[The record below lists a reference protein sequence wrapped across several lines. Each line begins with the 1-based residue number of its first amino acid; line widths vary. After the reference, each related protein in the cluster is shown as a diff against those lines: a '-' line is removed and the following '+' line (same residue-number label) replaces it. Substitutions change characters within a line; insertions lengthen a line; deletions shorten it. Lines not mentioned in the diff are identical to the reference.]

1 MRVAIDL
8 TPLHGRRWTGVER
21 YAIDLYKALLKL
33 GYEVVPIFHEKND
46 IDDNAKAYIIEKK
59 NRIILENLSLS
70 RTVRKIKADVT
81 LFPIFPP
88 PVDLYLNRPGKIVP
102 VIHDTAFIRFPETL
116 KLAAKYYLTPKY
128 KLALKQSDFIVS
140 ISETA
145 KHQLSQYSKV
155 PIVNWGEN
163 ISDEFR
169 PEKNHPNLNLLEE
182 FQLQPNQYYISVSTI
197 EPRKNLKYLLKTIKP
212 ELVKSDKKLV
222 LVGRKGWGN
231 DQELKSLIEEM
242 GNLILF
248 TEYVSTDTLKSLY
261 HFASAFALLS
271 LDEGFG
277 RTPLEAIACGCKKIV
292 VSDIDIFHETL
303 GESGNYIP
311 LGNEQAATGMFLTH
325 NWIEVKDGFELPFD
339 AMEKKINM
347 LNYEPKL

>member
-1 MRVAIDL
+1 MRIAIDL
-8 TPLHGRRWTGVER
+8 TPLHGRHWTGVER
-21 YAIDLYKALLKL
+21 YAIDLYYALRKL
-33 GYEVVPIFHEKND
+33 GYEVVPIFHVCND
-46 IDDNAKAYIIEKK
+46 LDANGNAFIIAKT

-70 RTVRKIKADVT
+70 RAVRKIKADVSI
-81 LFPIFPP
+81 FPIFPP
-88 PVDLYLNRPGKIVP
+88 PFDLYARRPGKIVP

-116 KLAAKYYLTPKY
+116 KFAAKYYLTPKY
-128 KLALKQSDFIVS
+128 KQALKKSDFIVS

-145 KHQLSQYSKV
+145 RQQLSHYSDIPV
-155 PIVNWGEN
+155 VNWGEN

-169 PEKNHPNLNLLEE
+169 PENIDPDVRLLDKFHLHPD
-182 FQLQPNQYYISVSTI
+182 QYYISVSTI
-197 EPRKNLKYLLKTIKP
+197 EPRKNLKYLLKVIRP
-212 ELVKSDKKLV
+212 ELVRSGKKLV

-231 DQELKSLIEEM
+231 DEELKRLIEEM
-242 GNLILF
+242 DQIILF

-277 RTPLEAIACGCKKIV
+277 RTPLEAIACGCKRII

-311 LGNEQAATGMFLTH
+311 LNNLQLAADIFMKNDWKLVD
-325 NWIEVKDGFELPFD
+325 EGFELPFD
-339 AMEKKINM
+339 VMEKKI
-347 LNYEPKL
+347 KL